1 MLNIPRRPMLIAFSS
16 PSGAGKTSITR
27 RLLGADDQVRL
38 SVSWTTRPM
47 RPGEID
53 GQDYTFV
60 DQAAFDA
67 KAAEGGFIEHA
78 GVFGKFYGTPRDY
91 VEAEMANGRDVLFD
105 IDWKGTQQLRAAMP
119 DDLVSIFILPPSKAQ
134 LEERLRRR
142 GQDDEDTVARRMAEA
157 NDELSHWA
165 EYDYVI
171 VNDFLERALQEAR
184 EIVAAER
191 LRRHRQP
198 GLVPFVQKM
207 MAEF

>member
-1 MLNIPRRPMLIAFSS
+1 MLTIERRPMLICFSS

-27 RLLGADDQVRL
+27 RLLGLDDQLRL
-38 SVSWTTRPM
+38 SVSWTTRPI

-60 DQAAFDA
+60 DQATFDA
-67 KAAEGGFIEHA
+67 KVAADGFLEHA
-78 GVFGKFYGTPRDY
+78 GVFGKSYGTPRDY
-91 VEAEMANGRDVLFD
+91 VDESLAEGHDILFD
-105 IDWKGTQQLRAAMP
+105 IDWKGAQQIRARMP
-119 DDLVSIFILPPSKAQ
+119 DDVVSIFILPPSKSH

-142 GQDDEDTVARRMAEA
+142 AQDDEATVARRMAEA
-157 NDELSHWA
+157 NDEISHWA

-184 EIVAAER
+184 EIIAAER

>member
-1 MLNIPRRPMLIAFSS
+1 MMIAFSS

-27 RLLGADDQVRL
+27 RLIALDPLLRL

-60 DQAAFDA
+60 DQPSFDA
-67 KAAEGGFIEHA
+67 HVAAGGFLEHA
-78 GVFGKFYGTPRDY
+78 GVFGKSYGSPKSY
-91 VEAEMANGRDVLFD
+91 AEAAFADGRDVVFD
-105 IDWKGTQQLRAAMP
+105 VDWQGARQLRRSAGV
-119 DDLVSIFILPPSKAQ
+119 DLVTIFILPPTKAQ
-134 LEERLRRR
+134 LHDRLTRRA
-142 GQDDEDTVARRMAEA
+142 QDDGATVAKRMAQA
-157 NDELSHWA
+157 NDEMSHWD

-184 EIVAAER
+184 DIIVAER

-198 GLVPFVQKM
+198 GLADFVSALMK
-207 MAEF
+207 E

>member
-60 DQAAFDA
+60 DQATFDA
-67 KAAEGGFIEHA
+67 KVAAGGFIEHA
-78 GVFGKFYGTPRDY
+78 GVFGKFYGTPREY
-91 VEAEMANGRDVLFD
+91 VDSEMAHGRDVLFD

-142 GQDDEDTVARRMAEA
+142 GQDDAETVARRMAEA
-157 NDELSHWA
+157 NSELSHWA

>member
-1 MLNIPRRPMLIAFSS
+1 MMIAFSS

-27 RLLGADDQVRL
+27 RLLNLDPQLRL

-67 KAAEGGFIEHA
+67 HAAAGGFLEHA
-78 GVFGKFYGTPRDY
+78 GVFGKSYGSPRRYTDD
-91 VEAEMANGRDVLFD
+91 AFADGFDVVFD
-105 IDWKGTQQLRAAMP
+105 VDWQGARQLRQSAGA
-119 DDLVSIFILPPSKAQ
+119 DIVTIFILPPTKAQ
-134 LEERLRRR
+134 LRERLTKR
-142 GQDDEDTVARRMAEA
+142 GQDDGATVAKRMAQA
-157 NDELSHWA
+157 NAEMSHWA

-171 VNDFLERALQEAR
+171 VNDFLERALQEAH
-184 EIVAAER
+184 EIIAAER

-198 GLVPFVQKM
+198 GLADFVAGL
-207 MAEF
+207 MAE

>member
-1 MLNIPRRPMLIAFSS
+1 MMIAFSS

-27 RLLGADDQVRL
+27 RLLALDPLLRL

-67 KAAEGGFIEHA
+67 HAAAGGFLEHA
-78 GVFGKFYGTPRDY
+78 GVFGKCYGSPRGY
-91 VEAEMANGRDVLFD
+91 VEEAFAADRDVIFD
-105 IDWKGTQQLRAAMP
+105 VDWQGARQLRQAAGT
-119 DDLVSIFILPPSKAQ
+119 DLISIFILPPTKAQ
-134 LEERLRRR
+134 LLERLTKR
-142 GQDDEDTVARRMAEA
+142 GTDDGATVAKRMAQA
-157 NDELSHWA
+157 NDEMSHWD

-184 EIVAAER
+184 DIIVAER

-198 GLVPFVQKM
+198 GLADFVRGL
-207 MAEF
+207 MAE

>member
-1 MLNIPRRPMLIAFSS
+1 MLTIARRPMLIAFSS

-27 RLLGADDQVRL
+27 RLLGLDEHLRL
-38 SVSWTTRPM
+38 SVSWTTRAI

-60 DQAAFDA
+60 DQPTFDA
-67 KAAEGGFIEHA
+67 KVAEGGFLEHA
-78 GVFGKFYGTPRDY
+78 GVFGRSYGTPRDY
-91 VEAEMANGRDVLFD
+91 VERELEDGHDVLFD
-105 IDWKGTQQLRAAMP
+105 IDWQGTQQLRASMP
-119 DDLVSIFILPPSKAQ
+119 DDIVSIFILPPSKAQ

-142 GQDDEDTVARRMAEA
+142 AQDDEATVARRMAEA
-157 NDELSHWA
+157 NDEISHWG
-165 EYDYVI
+165 EYEYII

-184 EIVAAER
+184 EIIAAER

-198 GLVPFVQKM
+198 GLVPFVQRM